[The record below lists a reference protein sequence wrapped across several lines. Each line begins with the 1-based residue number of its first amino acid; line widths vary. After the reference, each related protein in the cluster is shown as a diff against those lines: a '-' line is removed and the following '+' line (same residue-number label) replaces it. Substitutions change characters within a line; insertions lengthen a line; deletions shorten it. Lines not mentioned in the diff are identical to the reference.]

1 MYPSISIVVVED
13 KIADFH
19 LIKEILSSN
28 IKIQVEFMWFDDGK
42 KAQHYF
48 LQLLDNGKQE
58 ITDLIFININIPGFN
73 GLDLLQFIKSN
84 ETLKIIPTVII
95 SQSKNTNDILR
106 CYTSYANFYL
116 TKPEDIHEYTGILIH
131 LVDFIIKYTKLPTR
145 IS

>member
-1 MYPSISIVVVED
+1 MYSSISIVVVEENE
-13 KIADFH
+13 ADFH

-28 IKIQVEFMWFDDGK
+28 IKIPVEFMWFDDGK

-48 LQLLDNGKQE
+48 LQLLDNGKLE
-58 ITDLIFININIPGFN
+58 LPDLIFFNIIIPSSN
-73 GLDLLQFIKSN
+73 RLDLLQFIKSN
-84 ETLKIIPTVII
+84 DTLKIIPTVII
-95 SQSKNTNDILR
+95 SQSKSTNDILR
-106 CYTSYANFYL
+106 CYTSYTNFYL